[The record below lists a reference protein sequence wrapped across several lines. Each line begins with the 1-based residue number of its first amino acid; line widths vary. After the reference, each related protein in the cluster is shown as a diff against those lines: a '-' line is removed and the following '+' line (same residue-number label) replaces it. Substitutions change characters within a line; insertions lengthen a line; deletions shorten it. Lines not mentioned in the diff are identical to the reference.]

1 MNAQISIDLSKITIL
16 TQLLNA
22 AVLTDKKAEILK
34 SYNQLLAHLSSVGT
48 ELAVRYNFS
57 AERRA

>member
-1 MNAQISIDLSKITIL
+1 MNAQISLDLSKITIL
-16 TQLLNA
+16 LQLLNA
-22 AVLTDKKAEILK
+22 AVLTENKAEILK
-34 SYNQLLAHLSSVGT
+34 FYNQLLAQLSSVST